1 MPHEFVK
8 RRIGS
13 ADLAIAVRQQEQLS
27 YFTQSSIQ
35 EDLPE
40 SYFNDWAD
48 RKHATDDRFL
58 NHAKNIFREDNFTV
72 FAKFLRS
79 PIISAELVDDRIK
92 PELERVFFSENSYFN
107 YSIRGENMA
116 NVDELDSKKFD
127 KTLFNAL
134 LFNHNDIVVINVPQ
148 TNSPKREIISI
159 KNVVAIESHDSVIS
173 RLAYSVIFN
182 GQRGFLYM
190 DEFIYAFLDEKS
202 QIVGEPILHDLGEC
216 PADYVSN
223 EAFSSDSDIIRKSIF
238 SKTIRR
244 MENYVVLDTMLRMT
258 EPNGVIPVITML
270 KSKQTQDGNDTKAQ
284 EGGEPMTAAAIGGQQ
299 ANEGKTIQSSN
310 NLAQSGSTI
319 ITPVIRKDDGSID
332 MEVVKNYLNYF
343 HMPTEPLKFI
353 EGRVD
358 KQERNLLLSII
369 GDFSEGNEPAMNELQ
384 VSKGYK
390 SKEDRLRDISVAL
403 TVIRKASDFKF
414 LALENGKDNVT
425 VDLFFGSD
433 FFTESQEDL
442 FKLFK
447 DSPNPIE
454 RRNILMKSTRNRNR
468 FNPQKQ
474 KEEIILNH
482 LLPYCSDTDFDKA
495 VEQQAV
501 SAENYT
507 YQSRFNYW
515 IASFEAQFGS
525 VVSFWDGME
534 DMDNSSKIMVINSL
548 VLDIISDSNKA
559 VAEDDNSAAKN
570 AQAALRGSVGGV
582 TGAISMLQFL
592 PEEQA
597 IEMLIAFYGY
607 DKETAK
613 KIAKKPEGEGNGEQ
627 QNNLNN

>member
-8 RRIGS
+8 RRVGS

-40 SYFNDWAD
+40 SYFNDWAN
-48 RKHATDDRFL
+48 RKHNTDDRFL
-58 NHAKNIFREDNFTV
+58 NHAKSIFREDNFTV

-92 PELERVFFSENSYFN
+92 PELERVFFSEDAYFN
-107 YSIRGENMA
+107 YSIRGENTH
-116 NVDELDSKKFD
+116 NVEELNSKKFD
-127 KTLFNAL
+127 KTLFDAL
-134 LFNHNDIVVINVPQ
+134 LFNHNDIVVINVPE
-148 TNSPKREIISI
+148 TNSPVREIINI
-159 KNVVAIESHDSVIS
+159 KNVVALESSDSVIH
-173 RLAYSVIFN
+173 RIAYSVVMN
-182 GQRGFLYM
+182 GEKGFLYM
-190 DEFIYAFLDEKS
+190 DKFEYAFYNDKS
-202 QIVGEPILHDLGEC
+202 EWVFSIPHDLGET
-216 PADYVSN
+216 PADYISN
-223 EAFSSDSDIIRKSIF
+223 EAFSKDSDIIRKSIF

-244 MENYVVLDTMLRMT
+244 MENYVLLDTMLRMT

-270 KSKQTQDGNDTKAQ
+270 KSKQVSDGNDKKEQ
-284 EGGEPMTAAAIGGQQ
+284 GKGEPMSSASIGGQQ
-299 ANEGKTIQSSN
+299 ASETKSIQSSN
-310 NLAQSGSTI
+310 NLAQSGSNI
-319 ITPVIRKDDGSID
+319 FTPVIRKDDGSID

-343 HMPTEPLKFI
+343 HMPVAPLEFI
-353 EGRVD
+353 QGRVD
-358 KQERNLLLSII
+358 KQERTLLLSII
-369 GDFSEGNEPAMNELQ
+369 GDFSEGNEAAQNELQ

-390 SKEDRLRDISVAL
+390 SKEDRLRDVSVAM
-403 TVIRKASDFKF
+403 TEIRKASDRKF
-414 LALENGKDNVT
+414 LSLANGKDNVI

-454 RRNILMKSTRNRNR
+454 RRNVLMKSSRNRNR
-468 FNPQKQ
+468 FNPVKQ

-482 LLPYCSDTDFDKA
+482 LLPYCSDVDFDKA

-515 IASFEAQFGS
+515 ISAFEAKFGS

-534 DMDNSSKIMVINSL
+534 GMDNGSRIMVINSL
-548 VLDIISDSNKA
+548 VLDIIGDANKI
-559 VAEDDNSAAKN
+559 VIEDDNSAAKN
-570 AQAALRGSVGGV
+570 AQAALRGSVGGL
-582 TGAISMLQFL
+582 TGAITAMQGLS
-592 PEEQA
+592 EEQTKQVF
-597 IEMLIAFYGY
+597 IKFFGF
-607 DKETAK
+607 KENEAGEL
-613 KIAKKPEGEGNGEQ
+613 AKKPKGEVID
-627 QNNLNN
+627 NNNN